1 MPGGMIEPPGSF
13 VFSRMDKCMPTETKA
28 VLQRP
33 TGAHRTAPSLSGS
46 HGLSG
51 PSVGWLVVGAGV
63 ESTCGPKIRLPT
75 RAHPNS
81 QPISESSAE
90 SSSQQTKYGVNFHF
104 TQLSLKPLFQSHQYV
119 FMKDIHSLY
128 EQSTMDSLA
137 ENCVHGIRCFY
148 VLLCGKRVLLN
159 DMGL

>member
-1 MPGGMIEPPGSF
+1 MSLPGGMIEPPGSF
-13 VFSRMDKCMPTETKA
+13 AFSRMDKCMPAETK
-28 VLQRP
+28 VCLQRP

-90 SSSQQTKYGVNFHF
+90 SSSQQTKYGVQVSLNF
-104 TQLSLKPLFQSHQYV
+104 P
-119 FMKDIHSLY
+119 
-128 EQSTMDSLA
+128 
-137 ENCVHGIRCFY
+137 
-148 VLLCGKRVLLN
+148 
-159 DMGL
+159 